1 MPHPVRLGA
10 MEYRTRDYVVLRV
23 TDPDGRA
30 TSAIG
35 YSRGTPLLAA
45 TRIVCEQADLRLADD
60 PEALTD
66 DLRARFA
73 VGWASLVR
81 GASLLDIALWRRRA
95 AVEGTSVAAVLASAP
110 EGGIVPAV
118 PSGAAGTPWI
128 AVGGYFPEARDRAE
142 LVAEL
147 ERFVADGASGVKL
160 MLSVVDADGDRALVA
175 AARSALGGVDLA
187 VDFHGGHREPRE
199 AAAALARLGDEGIV
213 FLEDPFPGHDLAR
226 LRALADLVDVPLAVG
241 EDLVEESTVDALLEI
256 AGVLRVD
263 ATSSGGL
270 SFARRA
276 VRRAETA
283 GRHVIPHV
291 FEATHRPLAA
301 LSPAVVAIERIPPEV
316 GADPIERIESSW
328 SAAGDA
334 AVDGW
339 HLSR

>member
-23 TDPDGRA
+23 TDAEGRE
-30 TSAIG
+30 SWAIG

-81 GASLLDIALWRRRA
+81 GASLLDVALWRRRA
-95 AVEGTSVAAVLASAP
+95 AIEGTSV
-110 EGGIVPAV
+110 
-118 PSGAAGTPWI
+118 GAALGGRRDPSAAPWI
-128 AVGGYFPEARDRAE
+128 AVGGYFPEARGRGE

-147 ERFVADGASGVKL
+147 ERFVADGASGIKL
-160 MLSVVDADGDRALVA
+160 MLSVTDPDGDRALVA
-175 AARSALGGVDLA
+175 AARAALGDVDLA

-199 AAAALARLGDEGIV
+199 AAAALARLGDDCLA

-226 LRALADLVDVPLAVG
+226 LRELARLIDVPLAVG
-241 EDLVEESTVDALLEI
+241 EDLVEESTVEALLEI

-276 VRRAETA
+276 VLRAEAA
-283 GRHVIPHV
+283 GRTVIPHV
-291 FEATHRPLAA
+291 FEGTHRPLAS
-301 LSPAVVAIERIPPEV
+301 LSPAVIAIERIPPEV
-316 GADPIERIESSW
+316 GADPIDRIETSW
-328 SAAGDA
+328 PAVAAT

-339 HLSR
+339 HSFR